1 MTSKKA
7 MIIAII
13 VVAVAIPVGIYT
25 VSPLFIST
33 EINEPPPTVDVKA
46 MQQFEEFMN
55 MSEEER
61 MEMGHQMSS
70 EDREMIMKGAAQ
82 SNDSAVDEQMTQA
95 MTSGEPRTEYTGTF
109 VGVNDGIHNADGNV
123 KVIRLSN
130 GTDILRLEDF
140 SSTNGPDLYVYLST
154 DKSASDFV
162 NLGRLKGNVGNQN
175 YQIPQGTELEKYDT
189 VLIWCQAFSVLFGSA
204 EIYP

>member
-1 MTSKKA
+1 MISKKA

-13 VVAVAIPVGIYT
+13 LVAVAVPVGIYT
-25 VSPLFIST
+25 VSPLFINT
-33 EINEPPPTVDVKA
+33 EINEAPPTVDASA

-61 MEMGHQMSS
+61 MQKGHQMSS
-70 EDREMIMKGAAQ
+70 EDMEMIMKGAAQ
-82 SNDSAVDEQMTQA
+82 SNDNAVDEQMTQA
-95 MTSGEPRTEYTGTF
+95 MTSGEPMTEYTGTF

-123 KVIRLSN
+123 RVIRLSN

-140 SSTNGPDLYVYLST
+140 NTTNGPDLYVYLST

-162 NLGRLKGNVGNQN
+162 NLGKLKGNVGNQN
-175 YQIPQGTELEKYDT
+175 YQIPQGTELEKYNT